1 MNRFFTKLA
10 RQSKQFVGHHQR
22 QEISRLN
29 KFELLEQRC
38 LLAGDL
44 LNLGVIYQERDL
56 GSDRTG
62 DTFEV
67 TFNGG
72 AQSSEL
78 TRLIINSDHDE
89 LGFSSADLIFDTV
102 LGGLGADQAIPLS
115 VKQWTVQ
122 DPLATLTTQ
131 VSDGGSS
138 IIVTLQ
144 GFQAGDRLILE
155 VDVDEVEFLN
165 PHQTDLA
172 TINSGIDP
180 ITSGVEFQGVRL
192 SAEFSAPGYE
202 DTGGMTLFWNAFD
215 PARIISGLDIPA
227 DNAAGARDRTAGA
240 FISMQQQQSP
250 SSISGSVFMDTNN
263 NQQRNAEDYPLSNV
277 QIELWKNESGS
288 YAPTGQIQN
297 TDESGAYGFSGL
309 QPGIYEIREQQ
320 PLGLINSTALLG
332 QLNGQPR
339 GVIQD
344 LNTITQIVVTQG
356 GQNITEVDFA
366 ETAYARLAGTVFTSF
381 NGQDVPITGVAV
393 ELQCATNQPFQI
405 QLTDEN
411 GSYFFSKVLP
421 GMCSVIES
429 TPTGLFDGPEE
440 VGSIDGHTVG
450 IADGLDSIHSI
461 LLRSGDQA
469 VDYNFYEHTPAQ
481 ISGVVFQ
488 AGETIVVQSY
498 SQVADVVA
506 PDGELSI
513 DDRRLHGIEVNLT
526 NLVTGNTER
535 AFTNA
540 QGEFAFEG
548 IPQGTYQLNENQPMG
563 FHDGLDYAGTAGGI
577 VNTEQDQIT
586 QIELAFGQIATD
598 YFFSEYQ
605 VKIVAPIETEKPADN
620 EPPRLPPPAIEI
632 PNPVLSPVI
641 QTNEF
646 DVAVSSNNQLGT
658 KKYRSTD
665 IPVFGSGHV
674 LDSMRNAWHL
684 SVVDGGMPRGDILPL
699 AVMTPVTFTRNTV
712 WDATLTN
719 KGIWQA
725 KSLTDKIIDIAHLNL
740 GVAGAVAVAADF
752 NGDGVA
758 EIALY
763 SDGYWFIDI
772 NGNGRWDD
780 GDLWAEMGSNEDI
793 PVVGDWDGDG
803 KDDIGVYGLQWP
815 GDNEALAQDP
825 GLPDLA
831 NREVTE
837 PKNVPPTRQ
846 LGASRKR
853 LMQTTA
859 HGNVRADV
867 VDHVFQYG
875 RGQEIAV
882 TGDWNG
888 DGVDN
893 IGTYQDGHWKLDTNG
908 DGRISAGDQMVEF
921 GQAGDIPVVG
931 DFNGDGVDQIGVF
944 RDGNWHL
951 DTNGD
956 LQRDHIDQVF
966 QLGTDGDQPIV
977 GDFDGD
983 GIDDIAVYQAKK
995 AG

>member
-1 MNRFFTKLA
+1 MKRLFTKFA
-10 RQSKQFVGHHQR
+10 RRPKQYVGQNQR
-22 QEISRLN
+22 RDTVRLS

-38 LLAGDL
+38 LLAADL
-44 LNLGVIYQERDL
+44 INLGVVYQETDL
-56 GSDRTG
+56 GSDQIG

-78 TRLIINSDHDE
+78 TRLIINSDHDQ
-89 LGFSSADLIFDTV
+89 LGFDSADVIFDT
-102 LGGLGADQAIPLS
+102 LAGGLGADQAIPLS

-122 DPLATLTTQ
+122 NPLATLTTQ

-138 IIVTLQ
+138 IIVNLQ

-165 PHQTDLA
+165 PHETDLT

-192 SAEFSAPGYE
+192 SAEFSAPGYK
-202 DTGGMTLFWNAFD
+202 DAGGMTLFWNAYD
-215 PARIISGLDIPA
+215 PAHTTSGLDIPA

-240 FISMQQQQSP
+240 FISVQQQQSP

-263 NQQRNAEDYPLSNV
+263 NQQRNVEDYPLSNV
-277 QIELWKNESGS
+277 KIELWKNEADR
-288 YAPTGQIQN
+288 YIPTGQVQN

-309 QPGIYEIREQQ
+309 EPGTYEIREQQ
-320 PLGLINSTALLG
+320 PLGLINSTARLG
-332 QLNGQPR
+332 QLNGQPS
-339 GVIQD
+339 GVILD
-344 LNTITQIVVTQG
+344 LDTISQIVVTQG
-356 GQNITEVDFA
+356 GQNITQVDFA
-366 ETAYARLAGTVFTSF
+366 ETAYASLAGTVFTTF
-381 NGQDVPITGVAV
+381 NGQDVPTADVAV
-393 ELQCATNQPFQI
+393 ELQCSTSQSDEI
-405 QLTDEN
+405 QLTDVN
-411 GSYFFSKVLP
+411 GNYFFSTVLP

-429 TPTGLFDGPEE
+429 TPTGLFDGPEK
-440 VGSIDGHTVG
+440 VGNIDGHTVG
-450 IADGLDSIHSI
+450 VTDGLNSIHSI

-469 VDYNFYEHTPAQ
+469 VDYNFYEYTPAQ
-481 ISGVVFQ
+481 ISGIVFQ
-488 AGETIVVQSY
+488 DGETIVVPSEL
-498 SQVADVVA
+498 QVADVVA
-506 PDGELSI
+506 PAGEISI
-513 DDRRLHGIEVNLT
+513 NDRRLHGVEITLT
-526 NLVTGNTER
+526 NLTTGNTAR
-535 AFTNA
+535 ALTNA
-540 QGEFAFEG
+540 QGEFSFAG
-548 IPQGTYQLNENQPMG
+548 LAQGTYKLNENQPMG
-563 FHDGLDYAGTAGGI
+563 FHDGIDHAGTAGGT
-577 VNTEQDQIT
+577 VAAEHDQIT
-586 QIELAFGQIATD
+586 NIELAFGQIATD
-598 YFFSEYQ
+598 YFFSEYR
-605 VKIVAPIETEKPADN
+605 VRIVAPVETVEPADN
-620 EPPRLPPPAIEI
+620 EPPRLPPPVIEI
-632 PNPVLSPVI
+632 PNPPSNPVI
-641 QTNEF
+641 QTNGF
-646 DVAVSSNNQLGT
+646 DADPPINGQLDTTSNHNI
-658 KKYRSTD
+658 D
-665 IPVFGSGHV
+665 IPVFGSGHA
-674 LDSMRNAWHL
+674 LNSMLNAWHL

-699 AVMTPVTFTRNTV
+699 SVMTPVTFTRDTIWNPAFTNTG
-712 WDATLTN
+712 A
-719 KGIWQA
+719 WQA
-725 KSLTDKIIDIAHLNL
+725 KTLTGTIIDVTHLNL
-740 GVAGAVAVAADF
+740 GVAEAVAVAADF

-758 EIALY
+758 EVAMY

-780 GDLWAEMGSNEDI
+780 DDLWAEMGSDEDI

-815 GDNEALAQDP
+815 GDNKTLAQDP

-831 NREVTE
+831 NREVTK

-846 LGASRKR
+846 LGASRNR

-859 HGNVRADV
+859 RGDVRADV

-875 RGQEIAV
+875 RGQEVAV
-882 TGDWNG
+882 TGDFNG

-908 DGRISAGDQMVEF
+908 DGRISAGDQVVEF

-931 DFNGDGVDQIGVF
+931 DFNGNGVDQIGVF
-944 RDGNWHL
+944 RDGKWHL

-956 LQRDHIDQVF
+956 LQQDHLDQVF

-983 GIDDIAVYQAKK
+983 GIDDIAVYQIKK